1 MSKNKV
7 TFGLD
12 KMHIAFMDTA
22 AVDQPA
28 WETPVSI
35 PGAVGWSP
43 EPQGETSTFYADNT
57 AYFVVNSNNG
67 YTGELEIA
75 LIPDEI
81 LAEMLGWEIDSN
93 GALIEVSNAIP
104 KKFALMGQILG
115 DAKNRRFV
123 YYNCLANRPSKEL
136 ATKGESTEVNADTL
150 SVTISP
156 IEVSDKMIV
165 KADMEL
171 NDTNAT
177 AFNGFFTSVYK
188 PSLGG
193 TP

>member
-12 KMHIAFMDTA
+12 KVHIAFVDVD

-28 WETPVSI
+28 WETPISI
-35 PGAVGWSP
+35 PGAVSWSP
-43 EPQGETSTFYADNT
+43 EPQGEQSIFYGDNT
-57 AYFVVNSNNG
+57 AYYVVNSNNG
-67 YTGELEIA
+67 YTSDLEIA

-93 GALIEVSNAIP
+93 GALVEVANAIP

-123 YYNCLANRPSKEL
+123 YYNCIANRPSKEL
-136 ATKGESTEVNADTL
+136 TTKADSTEVNPDTL

-156 IEVSDKMIV
+156 IEVGDKMIV
-165 KADMEL
+165 KTDLEL
-171 NDTNAT
+171 SDTNAT

-188 PSLGG
+188 PAAGG